1 MSDNVAKPKHY
12 TSSEIECID
21 AIEAALGP
29 DGFRA
34 YCIGNVI
41 KYNWRH
47 RLKNGGEDLRKAQVY
62 QTWAAAGTAAQK
74 PVAEQNTAQAAEAHK
89 LEEYGHIN
97 GIGVIL
103 ASRQFEV
110 ATAEPELN
118 HAGGSLAE

>member
-74 PVAEQNTAQAAEAHK
+74 PVAEQNPAQDAESHK
-89 LEEYGHIN
+89 LTEYGAISPT
-97 GIGVIL
+97 GLIR
-103 ASRQFEV
+103 AQQQFETAV
-110 ATAEPELN
+110 AEPELN